1 MQEKDIES
9 RLVREVHRRG
19 GLTYKFVSPGS
30 VGVPDRIIITPGG
43 TVWFVELKTETG
55 RLSRMQQYQLERL
68 RGVGANA
75 CVVYGLENMLNIL
88 SAIFRQSEEVM
99 PDVVQTT

>member
-1 MQEKDIES
+1 MREKDIES

-43 TVWFVELKTETG
+43 AVWFVELKTETG
-55 RLSRMQQYQLERL
+55 RISRMQQYQLERL
-68 RGVGANA
+68 QGIGARA
-75 CVVYGLENMLNIL
+75 CVVYGLEDMLNTL
-88 SAIFRQSEEVM
+88 GVIFREDSNVL
-99 PDVVQTT
+99 